1 MKNSS
6 NENSIDNFIPDDS
19 ENEKIKPR
27 TLANQYKT
35 NGGITS
41 ISMLNYS
48 NITVCSQI
56 INEHIIPSLP
66 QELPYTPKQICYNKH
81 KLNVLRKTKMEL
93 EYQLSMLQKELNKA
107 NQTHKNLEQSIT
119 KLEREIEKDNNYI
132 LIQLKEQTR
141 LKGLISNNNK

>member
-6 NENSIDNFIPDDS
+6 NDNSIDNFVPDES

-48 NITVCSQI
+48 NITICNQI
-56 INEHIIPSLP
+56 INKQIIPSLP
-66 QELPYTPKQICYNKH
+66 QELPYTRKQICYNKQ
-81 KLNVLRKTKMEL
+81 KLNALRKTKIEL
-93 EYQLSMLQKELNKA
+93 EYQLSTQQKEFNKA

-119 KLEREIEKDNNYI
+119 KLKREIEKDNNYI

-141 LKGLISNNNK
+141 LKDLISNNNK